1 MKINSNISA
10 LTAAN
15 SLGRNERVMN
25 QAMTRL
31 STGVRIN
38 SAKDDAAGLAITSKM
53 TSQINGLKQA
63 VRNANNAISMIQ
75 VAEGATQEITNM
87 LQRMRELALQS
98 ISDSNTDSDRKALDD
113 EFQEL
118 VSEIGRISD
127 NTQWNGTN
135 LLDGHSF
142 LGGANF
148 QVGSNA
154 DQIINM
160 SFGDFSHNN
169 RAGVFGEALS
179 ALNIKGLGD
188 NPDWTAKGGPFE
200 GLDADDDYR
209 IGVPTADG
217 NTIVIYGFDRTS
229 SGRGPAQVYDWDGST
244 WNKRGA
250 DIALADSSDYTSR
263 IVGATLSDDGESIVI
278 AEQLTDTPNGA
289 KSGRARIFDWNG
301 SDWELRGT
309 IDGENA
315 DDQMTVYG
323 FSSDGN
329 SILTS
334 ARSNDEVATNSGQL
348 RIFDWNGTQFVQ
360 RGESFNGQAENDVLY
375 GFMSKDGNSVAI
387 SSGTG
392 TDVVDPAAP
401 PGKGVTKI
409 YDWNGASWTQRGA
422 AIEGVGN
429 TDGAIISGYSNG
441 MNTIS
446 ISYIGHDADDDA
458 DNGVDGMVKVFDWD
472 GSNWVQRGSAFT
484 NTNGDGTRGGSLSS
498 DGNTVFIGTISADPG
513 GVLMSGQAQAYDWD
527 GSNWIQRGSTL
538 TGSGMIDL
546 FGVITVPDSLG
557 TTLAV
562 HALDFQGLAHG
573 GGGRT
578 EVYQYPLDT
587 NRVIDILDSALGGV
601 NSERAKYG
609 AVMNRLEYTVENLT
623 NIAQNT
629 AAARSRILDTDY
641 AKETTELARTQIIQQ
656 ASTAMLSQ
664 ANQQAAGILELL
676 RPFE

>member
-1 MKINSNISA
+1 
-10 LTAAN
+10 
-15 SLGRNERVMN
+15 MN

-63 VRNANNAISMIQ
+63 VRNANDAISMVQ
-75 VAEGATQEITNM
+75 VVEGATQEITNM

-98 ISDSNTDSDRKALDD
+98 ISDSNTDSDRKALDN

-118 VSEIGRISD
+118 VLEIGRISD

-142 LGGANF
+142 IGGANF

-160 SFGDFSHNN
+160 AFGDFSHNN

-188 NPDWTAKGGPFE
+188 NPDWTVKGAPFE

-209 IGVPTADG
+209 IGLPTADG
-217 NTIVIYGFDRTS
+217 NSIVIYGYDRTS
-229 SGRGPAQVYDWDGST
+229 SGRGPVQVYDWDGTT

-250 DIALADSSDYTSR
+250 DLSHVGPDDYSST
-263 IVGATLSDDGESIVI
+263 IVGASLSDDGETI
-278 AEQLTDTPNGA
+278 AIADSLVDTANGA
-289 KSGRARIFDWNG
+289 DSGRIRILDWNG
-301 SDWELRGT
+301 TDWELRGT

-315 DDQMTVYG
+315 NDGMVQFGM
-323 FSSDGN
+323 SANGN
-329 SILTS
+329 SVIS
-334 ARSNDEVATNSGQL
+334 NSRGNDEVANDSGQV
-348 RIFDWNGTQFVQ
+348 RIFDWDGTQFVQ
-360 RGESFNGQAENDVLY
+360 RGDSFNGEAANDVIT
-375 GFMSKDGNSVAI
+375 GRISMDGNSVAI
-387 SSGTG
+387 ASGGGFTSGG
-392 TDVVDPAAP
+392 TNTPA
-401 PGKGVTKI
+401 GKGVVKI
-409 YDWNGASWTQRGA
+409 YDWNGASWSQRGA

-429 TDGAIISGYSNG
+429 TDGASITGYDIG
-441 MNTIS
+441 INTIAV
-446 ISYIGHDADDDA
+446 SYSGHDADGDA
-458 DNGVDGMVKVFDWD
+458 SNGSDGMLKVFDWD
-472 GSNWVQRGSAFT
+472 GANWVQRGDTFT
-484 NTNGDGTRGGSLSS
+484 NGNGDGIRGTISS
-498 DGNTVFIGTISADPG
+498 DGTSVVIGSFSADPG
-513 GVLMSGQAQAYDWD
+513 GVMMAGQAQVFDWD
-527 GSNWIQRGSTL
+527 GSSWVQRGSTL
-538 TGSGMIDL
+538 TGSGVLDM
-546 FGVITVPDSLG
+546 FGIITVANSLA
-557 TTLAV
+557 TTLSLN
-562 HALDFQGLAHG
+562 ALDFQGLAHG

-578 EVYQYPLDT
+578 EVYQYPLGT
-587 NRVIDILDSALGGV
+587 NRVIKILDGALNGV

-623 NIAQNT
+623 NIAHNT
-629 AAARSRILDTDY
+629 ASARSRILDTDY
-641 AKETTELARTQIIQQ
+641 ARETTELARTQIIQQ

-664 ANQQAAGILELL
+664 ANQQGAAILELL